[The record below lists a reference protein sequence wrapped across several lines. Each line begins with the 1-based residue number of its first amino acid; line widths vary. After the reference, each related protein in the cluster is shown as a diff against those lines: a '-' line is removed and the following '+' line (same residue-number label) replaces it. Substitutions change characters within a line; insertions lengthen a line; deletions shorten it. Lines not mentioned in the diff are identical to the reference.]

1 MQINTNKEKM
11 TINTICYY
19 FQEKNMSFYRC
30 FLIFLGQRLSMP
42 SKIGVIPV
50 PIFFHPHAT
59 LRRSKKST
67 TCSIKKKKNNNNLL
81 NDK

>member
-30 FLIFLGQRLSMP
+30 FLIFLGQRLPKP
-42 SKIGVIPV
+42 SRIGVIHV
-50 PIFFHPHAT
+50 PIFSTLTQLLEDLRNQPHVP
-59 LRRSKKST
+59 SKK
-67 TCSIKKKKNNNNLL
+67 KNLL